1 MQYGVMVCNFIIMVC
16 NFVSII
22 DTKLPTLIIVTEA
35 ECFSGSWQ
43 EISKTYNMA
52 KRGGRVAKAS
62 GRESRGP
69 GFDSRR
75 RQLLRVTG
83 P

>member
-1 MQYGVMVCNFIIMVC
+1 MFSFEFIDK
-16 NFVSII
+16 F
-22 DTKLPTLIIVTEA
+22 TKTFYKGFKSFHITYKTKQSVHDNIPLFELITEPY
-35 ECFSGSWQ
+35 Q
-43 EISKTYNMA
+43 A

>member
-1 MQYGVMVCNFIIMVC
+1 MFMHKICTSGQIQ
-16 NFVSII
+16 VSCFNKILQI
-22 DTKLPTLIIVTEA
+22 AFKKEEKKKIQQVVA
-35 ECFSGSWQ
+35 VSSFSGHFPV
-43 EISKTYNMA
+43 A

-62 GRESRGP
+62 GRESRGS